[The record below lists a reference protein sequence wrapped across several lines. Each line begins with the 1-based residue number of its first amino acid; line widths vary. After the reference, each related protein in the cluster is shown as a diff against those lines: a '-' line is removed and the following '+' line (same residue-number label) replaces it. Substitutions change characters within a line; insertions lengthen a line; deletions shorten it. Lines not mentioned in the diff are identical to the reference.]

1 MQTFKSDVKGIL
13 LCRLSSILI
22 CLEKY
27 ATGVSLAKY
36 EEATGMPCNRQCG
49 VYNMEMTIDSINT

>member
-1 MQTFKSDVKGIL
+1 MQI
-13 LCRLSSILI
+13 SSILI

-27 ATGVSLAKY
+27 ATDVSLAKY